1 MLLSSIICLFYR
13 ECLCAFLKLSPKGYI
28 VVAGNIRVSEL
39 RVRILQHLE
48 VVESLAKS
56 AMNGLKPEREEV
68 LARLGAVND
77 LQSSKLV

>member
-1 MLLSSIICLFYR
+1 M
-13 ECLCAFLKLSPKGYI
+13 
-28 VVAGNIRVSEL
+28 VAGNIRVSEL
-39 RVRILQHLE
+39 RVRILEHLD